1 LVPTRFGFN
10 ESKHPWMDEGFTTY
24 VSDLAENEF
33 ATKKVANPEGNY
45 RAYYSLVNSGKEQ
58 HKLPMETVMMKTD
71 IQYSYVEYLLSQLN
85 YVIGKDKLQKLSKYF
100 HDLSSNTLR
109 HE

>member
-1 LVPTRFGFN
+1 MSWAFLVPTRFGFN

-33 ATKKVANPEGNY
+33 ATKKSGKPFEGNY

-58 HKLPMETVMMKTD
+58 PQTTHGDRYENRP
-71 IQYSYVEYLLSQLN
+71 YSILM
-85 YVIGKDKLQKLSKYF
+85 
-100 HDLSSNTLR
+100 
-109 HE
+109 